1 MGLELNFSNRQQELR
16 ELDEAAAHG
25 GLTVLYG
32 RRRVGKTR
40 LLTEWLELRQGLYS
54 QAIEGAPSL
63 QLEQVWSD
71 LRGPLHSELTPR
83 SWSEL
88 FELLNLQ
95 RRELVLCLD
104 EFPYLVASDSSLP
117 SILQRWLDHRRGS
130 RLTML
135 LCGSSTRMMNAL
147 FLNRSA
153 PLFGRARKLLHVQ
166 PMSYGAFCAA
176 CGQEVAAAESFERF
190 ALVGGVPRYWEFV
203 KPRQSVVELAE
214 ALYFGFAPF
223 LEQEPMRILRDEGI
237 AGINAVSVLEAVGR
251 GAEKPSAMAARLG
264 TAQSNLS
271 RLLQQLLDANMLER
285 ELPYGESL
293 RTTKR
298 LRYRIA
304 DPALRFWFR
313 VYSPH
318 RSRWQHYAAA
328 EKRRLIHEHAATVF
342 EDCWRRHYP
351 EASRFWEA
359 DVELDLV
366 RTERDADGK
375 EEVVVSEVK
384 WKALSAAERERIKRE
399 LPQRWARC
407 GAKAKSQPVRFEVI
421 DAGSLAELA
430 DRE

>member
-1 MGLELNFSNRQQELR
+1 MALKFSNRRQELR

-40 LLTEWLELRQGLYS
+40 LLTQWLESRQGLYS

-88 FELLNLQ
+88 FELLKLQ
-95 RRELVLCLD
+95 PNELVLCLD
-104 EFPYLVASDSSLP
+104 EFPYLVSSDSSLP
-117 SILQRWLDHRRGS
+117 SILQRWLDHRRGAK
-130 RLTML
+130 LTLL
-135 LCGSSTRMMNAL
+135 LCGSSTRMMNTL

-153 PLFGRARKLLHVQ
+153 PLFGRARKLLPVR
-166 PMSYGAFCAA
+166 PMSYGAFCGA
-176 CGQEVAAAESFERF
+176 CGQEAANAEAFERF
-190 ALVGGVPRYWEFV
+190 ALVGGIPRYWEFV
-203 KPRQSVVELAE
+203 KPKQTVVALAE
-214 ALYFGFAPF
+214 ELFFGFAPL

-251 GAEKPSAMAARLG
+251 GAEKPSEIAARLG

-271 RLLQQLLDANMLER
+271 RLLQQLLDANLLER
-285 ELPYGESL
+285 ELPFGESL

-298 LRYRIA
+298 LHYRIA

-342 EDCWRRHYP
+342 EDCWRQHYP
-351 EASRFWEA
+351 GASRYWQA

-366 RTERDADGK
+366 RTEREAHG
-375 EEVVVSEVK
+375 EEQVVVSEVK
-384 WKALSAAERERIKRE
+384 WKRLSAVERRRIERE
-399 LPQRWARC
+399 LPERWARC
-407 GAKAKSQPVRFEVI
+407 GVKTKVKRVRFEVI
-421 DAGSLAELA
+421 DAGNLEELAE
-430 DRE
+430 RE